1 MPFLRS
7 VALWAAFLVML
18 GMSPT
23 LAQEPGQYR
32 VADGVAVY
40 LGLLPAAVV
49 RGHPARHP
57 EAQMHSGAPAG
68 RHVYHLVVALFDAE
82 SGERIEDATV
92 EARVAPLG
100 LSGTTRRL
108 EPMEIADT
116 VTYGEYFT
124 TRGEGRYRIALTVRQ
139 PGRDTPIQMEFVYEH
154 RTR

>member
-7 VALWAAFLVML
+7 LALWAAILVML

-23 LAQEPGQYR
+23 LAQEAGQYR
-32 VADGVAVY
+32 LADGVAVY
-40 LGLLPAAVV
+40 LGLLPAAIV
-49 RGHPARHP
+49 RGHRRGHP
-57 EAQMHSGAPAG
+57 EAIMHSGAPAG

-92 EARVAPLG
+92 EAQVAPLA

-108 EPMEIADT
+108 EPMTIADT

-124 TRGEGRYRIALTVRQ
+124 TRGEGRYRIALTITR
-139 PGRDTPIQMEFVYEH
+139 PGSDKPIETEFDYEH